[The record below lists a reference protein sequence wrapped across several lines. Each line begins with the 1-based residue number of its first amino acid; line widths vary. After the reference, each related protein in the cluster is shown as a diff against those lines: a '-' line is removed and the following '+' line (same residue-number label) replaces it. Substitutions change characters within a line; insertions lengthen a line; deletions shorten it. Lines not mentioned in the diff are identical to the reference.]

1 MEKYVVW
8 FIGANASG
16 KSTLSAKVQL
26 KLRKLFPRG
35 FKPEADFITT
45 EGVCVFTKTSRN
57 SANLGKFNHPILY
70 QDTIPT
76 NACCGT
82 DTLPKK
88 ELIQRALQ
96 LASVDYIDNKFIF
109 VEGIMATR
117 QWVDLMPRGY
127 KILLVLLDIEIDHCM
142 LRLIQRRS
150 EKKGLE
156 QSEVLE
162 SLTEKTVAN
171 VTDKINGFRRM
182 FEDLKLR
189 RDITSL
195 YFRVDEEF
203 DSDQATTTILKALLN
218 GKIHN

>member
-1 MEKYVVW
+1 MQNTVIW

-16 KSTLSAKVQL
+16 KSTLSANVQY
-26 KLRKLFPRG
+26 KLRKLYSRG
-35 FKPEADFITT
+35 SDPGFDFVHENGKVLLTR
-45 EGVCVFTKTSRN
+45 TSGL
-57 SANLGKFNHPILY
+57 SCNLGKFNHPKLY
-70 QDTIPT
+70 QDPIKT

-88 ELIQRALQ
+88 ELISRALEVSSY
-96 LASVDYIDNKFIF
+96 APNGIKFIF

-117 QWVDLMPRGY
+117 QWVDLFPSGY
-127 KILLVLLDIEIDHCM
+127 RILLVLLDISIDHCM

-171 VTDKINGFRRM
+171 VTGKIAGFRKM
-182 FEDLKLR
+182 FDDLKLR

-195 YFRVDEEF
+195 RFDIDENF
-203 DSDQATTTILKALLN
+203 DIEYATSVILKQILLTS
-218 GKIHN
+218 